1 MSIRTKLLLIMLG
14 VSLFAS
20 LAASLMIGFSSLR
33 AGESL
38 LVEQAELKLAFI
50 NDTQTQRL
58 TGYLDTLSQ
67 QVAGYASGVQAKRAL
82 PALASAYR
90 GYRLN
95 AVVRSRE
102 EILDEQNALRAY
114 LESGFLANLQRNM
127 GQSLFDAHNYV
138 QSLDKPQLILQYYY
152 LVESGTKW
160 DEVEQV
166 FEPADRSRYTLAHR
180 EFHPEL
186 LDFANFYGY
195 EDVYYLNPEGE
206 IVYSLKKLPDFTLD
220 VNHEMIVLS
229 GLSDVF
235 RQAIQVPVGGR
246 PIFSDFYSYIPAG
259 GMPSAFIGMPVYDVQ
274 DGQANLLGV
283 FAVRLG
289 TGSLD
294 EILSNKGNRVG
305 QGLGA
310 TGDTYLLNQNQY
322 LLSSKREFDENPSPF
337 LANLSSEQSPQAALI
352 PIRNQLATLV
362 RFESQA
368 ITRAVSGNEGV
379 EHYINP
385 IGAEVIGSYRTVPAQ
400 GVEWIIVTEMEK
412 DEALQMV
419 GTLRQQITQSVI
431 FVTLAVLVIALILAL
446 LAARL
451 FSRPVSVL
459 HSSLLK
465 IQSTRDLT
473 HKSPLKGQDE
483 YGEISGALNQLMDEI
498 AQSVTLSR
506 QASETLGQVSV
517 KLSLGSEETF
527 NQLHLQ
533 NERNQQAEQLVQ
545 GMVQSAVSVNQQ
557 AHQAS
562 ELTRLASTTIDQSA
576 STVQLV
582 ISDVHQAAQ
591 GVAEATQSISNLVL
605 DFDQIR
611 HVLEVIT
618 QLAEQTNLLALNA
631 AIEAARAGDQGR
643 GFAVVADEVRNLAQ
657 RSKNS
662 AAEIHV
668 IINKLLNNAESTKN
682 LMTKEHDRFDVLQVT
697 AKDAQSALQTIQSS
711 LQDIVRA
718 NMDIVAIS
726 DQQSQMTDELVGVLS
741 DSFESSRVSM
751 DKAGET
757 AKSSEELSVVSSEL
771 NTSVNRWKVR

>member
-20 LAASLMIGFSSLR
+20 LAASLMISFSSLR

-102 EILDEQNALRAY
+102 EILEEQKALQAY
-114 LESGFLANLQRNM
+114 LESGFLADLQRNS
-127 GQSLFDAHNYV
+127 GQNSFDARTYV
-138 QSLDKPQLILQYYY
+138 QSLEKPQLILQYYY
-152 LVESGTKW
+152 LVESAVKW
-160 DEVEQV
+160 NEAQQV

-180 EFHPEL
+180 EFHPDL

-235 RQAIQVPVGGR
+235 RQAIQTPVGGR
-246 PIFSDFYSYIPAG
+246 PIFSDYHPYVPAG
-259 GMPSAFIGMPVYDVQ
+259 GMPSAFIGMPVFDVQ

-289 TGSLD
+289 TRSLD
-294 EILSNKGNRVG
+294 EILSNQGNRVG

-322 LLSSKREFDENPSPF
+322 LLSSKREYDENPSQF
-337 LANLSSEQSPQAALI
+337 LAKLSSEQSPQAALI

-368 ITRAVSGNEGV
+368 ITQAISGKEDV
-379 EHYINP
+379 AHYINP

-431 FVTLAVLVIALILAL
+431 VVTLAVLVIALILAL

-726 DQQSQMTDELVGVLS
+726 DQQSQMTEELVGVLS
-741 DSFESSRVSM
+741 DSFESSRISM